1 MRNKKVR
8 GLRRK
13 TKDMIKRIEEETNEF
28 PSDFYNGYWHL
39 HLPVAQS
46 FIDSEKTP
54 FGIKRLCVQT
64 LLKAAKHLIGIK
76 PHTDEKYRVVVSID
90 TSNLFN
96 AQLIVFHGDTHF
108 EGFFDRNNE
117 FQKWIPLTEE
127 RDFEREWKLNIP
139 QNMIVKGIREEIC
152 DEDGEYKREIW
163 FVGELEES

>member
-1 MRNKKVR
+1 
-8 GLRRK
+8 
-13 TKDMIKRIEEETNEF
+13 MIKRIEEETKEF

-90 TSNLFN
+90 FSKLFN
-96 AQLIVFHGDTHF
+96 AQIIVFHGDTHF
-108 EGFFDRNNE
+108 KGFFDRNNE
-117 FQKWIPLTEE
+117 FQKWIPLNEE
-127 RDFEREWKLNIP
+127 SDFGSEWKLNIP
-139 QNMIVKGIREEIC
+139 QNVIVRGIREEIA
-152 DEDGEYKREIW
+152 DEDGEYKRNIW
-163 FVGELEES
+163 FVGELE

>member
-1 MRNKKVR
+1 MRNKKIR

-13 TKDMIKRIEEETNEF
+13 SKNMIKRIEEETKEF

-90 TSNLFN
+90 PSKLFH
-96 AQLIVFHGDTHF
+96 AQIIIFHGATHF

-127 RDFEREWKLNIP
+127 RDFEREWKLITPPNIS
-139 QNMIVKGIREEIC
+139 VKGIREEIA
-152 DEDGEYKREIW
+152 DEDVEYNTDIW
-163 FVGELEES
+163 FVGELD

>member
-13 TKDMIKRIEEETNEF
+13 TKNMINRIEEETKEF

-46 FIDSEKTP
+46 FIDTEKTP

-76 PHTDEKYRVVVSID
+76 PHTDEKYRVVVAIEPSK
-90 TSNLFN
+90 LFN
-96 AQLIVFHGDTHF
+96 AQIIVFHGDIHF

-117 FQKWIPLTEE
+117 FQKWIPLAKE
-127 RDFEREWKLNIP
+127 RDFESEWKLNIP
-139 QNMIVKGIREEIC
+139 PNMNIKGIREEIA
-152 DEDGEYKREIW
+152 DEDGKYKRDMW
-163 FVGELEES
+163 FVGELE

>member
-1 MRNKKVR
+1 MSKKKVR

-13 TKDMIKRIEEETNEF
+13 TKNMIKRIEEETNKF

-76 PHTDEKYRVVVSID
+76 PYTDEKYRVVVSID
-90 TSNLFN
+90 TSKLFN
-96 AQLIVFHGDTHF
+96 AQIIIFHGDTHF

-127 RDFEREWKLNIP
+127 RDFEREWKLIIPPNIG
-139 QNMIVKGIREEIC
+139 VKGIREEIA
-152 DEDGEYKREIW
+152 DADGEYQRDIW
-163 FVGELEES
+163 FVGELE